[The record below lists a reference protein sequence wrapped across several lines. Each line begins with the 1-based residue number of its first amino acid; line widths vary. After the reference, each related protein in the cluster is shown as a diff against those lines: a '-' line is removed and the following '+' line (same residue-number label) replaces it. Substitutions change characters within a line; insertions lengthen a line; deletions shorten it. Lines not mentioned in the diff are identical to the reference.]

1 MQKATVLSARSV
13 GFSVKKRRFLKL
25 FRVLLESKKHITLI
39 ISVFHIMTKISVFRD
54 LRTTCRQISTVFA
67 VRTCFLLILFVV
79 FVNSRKDDRK
89 TTERCWQ
96 RKDTPANMLLWRQ

>member
-13 GFSVKKRRFLKL
+13 GFSVKKRRFLK
-25 FRVLLESKKHITLI
+25 LESKKHITLI

-79 FVNSRKDDRK
+79 SVNSRKDDRT